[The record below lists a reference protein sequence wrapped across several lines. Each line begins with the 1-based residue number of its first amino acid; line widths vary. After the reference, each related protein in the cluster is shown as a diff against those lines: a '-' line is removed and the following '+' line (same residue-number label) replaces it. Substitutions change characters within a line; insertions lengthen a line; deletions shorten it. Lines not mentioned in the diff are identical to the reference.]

1 MRYYYRTLRCFHEAK
16 RLARVPT
23 RLTISHET
31 AGAILLSL
39 ANETKRPYI
48 FVREFLT
55 KLWFCDAVLKT
66 FKDESFRRV
75 RAPAPARTRRWP
87 SSRSCLCL
95 NRRTRHS
102 GAWTD
107 SRPFSSPQAEILSR
121 AGTMRGGCS
130 LIRLRGYPVEIMLGY
145 GRED

>member
-55 KLWFCDAVLKT
+55 KLWFCDAVLMT
-66 FKDESFRRV
+66 FNDESFRRV

-107 SRPFSSPQAEILSR
+107 SRPFCQTPRSSFTSTFERKPCSLRRSR
-121 AGTMRGGCS
+121 AHN
-130 LIRLRGYPVEIMLGY
+130 LRFLT
-145 GRED
+145 